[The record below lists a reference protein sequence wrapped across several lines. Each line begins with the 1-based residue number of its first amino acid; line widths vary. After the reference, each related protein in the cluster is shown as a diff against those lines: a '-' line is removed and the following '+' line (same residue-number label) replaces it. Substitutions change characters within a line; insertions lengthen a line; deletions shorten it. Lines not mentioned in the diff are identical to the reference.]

1 MIDEERVLVLKKGKK
16 TIKDL
21 VKEPLDNSFEPSMIE
36 LLDFQD
42 TYTL

>member
-1 MIDEERVLVLKKGKK
+1 MRKECLYIRKGKK

-21 VKEPLDNSFEPSMIE
+21 VKEPLENSFEPSMIE